1 MQLKSVNRQQ
11 NEKIK
16 ELLNQINH
24 LNANYNDIKSKYEKQ
39 LKTNLDLKRQQE
51 KLHSINRKSEKDDSD
66 KVKTLE
72 FQLDQ
77 TLVTLDSMKED

>member
-1 MQLKSVNRQQ
+1 MQLKSVNRHQ

-16 ELLNQINH
+16 ELLNQINN
-24 LNANYNDIKSKYEKQ
+24 LNVNNNEIKSKYEKQ

-51 KLHSINRKSEKDDSD
+51 KLNSVNKSEKDDSE
-66 KVKTLE
+66 KVKSLE

>member
-1 MQLKSVNRQQ
+1 MQLKSVNRHQ

-16 ELLNQINH
+16 ELLNQINN
-24 LNANYNDIKSKYEKQ
+24 LNVNNNEIKSKYEKQ

-51 KLHSINRKSEKDDSD
+51 KLNSVNRKSEKDDSE
-66 KVKTLE
+66 KVKSLE

-77 TLVTLDSMKED
+77 T

>member
-1 MQLKSVNRQQ
+1 MQLKSVNRHQ

-16 ELLNQINH
+16 ELLNQINN
-24 LNANYNDIKSKYEKQ
+24 LNVNNNEIKSKYEKQ

-51 KLHSINRKSEKDDSD
+51 KLNSVNKSEKDDSE
-66 KVKTLE
+66 KVKSLE

-77 TLVTLDSMKED
+77 T